1 MQLTIIDAD
10 KAILELDRREATLI
24 KSLIAPYLGPTDEER
39 LVGTMLRNTLDSF
52 AEPRNLE

>member
-10 KAILELDRREATLI
+10 KAILELDKREATLI
-24 KSLIAPYLGPTDEER
+24 KSLIAPYLEPTDEER

-52 AEPRNLE
+52 AKPHNHE